1 MVALGILITV
11 ALIAAF
17 DASAA
22 GGAKEWYLIEPPVDE
37 TSDFGHG
44 VLDEAP
50 LNQWKR
56 IATYDTRERV

>member
-50 LNQWKR
+50 LNHC
-56 IATYDTRERV
+56 